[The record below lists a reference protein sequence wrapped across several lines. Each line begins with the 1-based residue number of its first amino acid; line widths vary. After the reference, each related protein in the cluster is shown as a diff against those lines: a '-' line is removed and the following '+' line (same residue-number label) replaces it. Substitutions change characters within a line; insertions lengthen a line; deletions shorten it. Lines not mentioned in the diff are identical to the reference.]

1 MSRWERH
8 CFPPKAQPIHMWA
21 HTSHTRTP
29 RRYYYILCALFA
41 SDWKRVHRRR
51 YRVFSGGTG
60 CLAATGARDDMV
72 LSTDGNSSA
81 GWARVIFTIVL
92 RPVYDDDDAFNIK
105 LLLFRSTYL
114 RVRSIGS
121 WNATPRRDS
130 RVMCTIQYY
139 ARVSPK
145 YFRNQFAYVSR
156 VHHAARAIYPVHR
169 GVQCSQFSYITHNPQ
184 HTSWRTW
191 LNESHP

>member
-1 MSRWERH
+1 MRRNTPTYAHTRIRAGSDPIFLTTFFRVHVWHVCTRVNNTIYTYILTRYLYIYITCTFIWTDDPMSRWERH

-81 GWARVIFTIVL
+81 GWARVIFIIVQ

-114 RVRSIGS
+114 AVFAAFI
-121 WNATPRRDS
+121 
-130 RVMCTIQYY
+130 YY
-139 ARVSPK
+139 A
-145 YFRNQFAYVSR
+145 
-156 VHHAARAIYPVHR
+156 
-169 GVQCSQFSYITHNPQ
+169 
-184 HTSWRTW
+184 
-191 LNESHP
+191 